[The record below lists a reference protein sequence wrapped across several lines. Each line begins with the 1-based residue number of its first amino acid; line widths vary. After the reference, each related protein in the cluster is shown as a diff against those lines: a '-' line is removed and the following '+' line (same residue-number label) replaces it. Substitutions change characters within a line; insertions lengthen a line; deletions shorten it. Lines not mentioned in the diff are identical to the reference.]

1 MCWSANVSILTF
13 LIGFVV
19 SYTLIKRNRPF
30 DKTLAILI
38 FTYSLVQFG
47 EFLIWKSMEGEKY
60 GFNTSRELNSFATKL
75 IYINLYAHA
84 LAIGYGIYSETGQ
97 ILPMKLGLF
106 IFLYGLITMPTIK
119 GSTVTDHG
127 HLLWDFDNRFYVI
140 VFLLAMW
147 SIYKYTDLRYTKVAV
162 LFYVATYIV
171 SYSFRGNG
179 SASYWC
185 WISALLSFY
194 PLLSG

>member
-13 LIGFVV
+13 IIGCVV
-19 SYTLIKRNRPF
+19 SYTLIKRARPF

-47 EFLIWKSMEGEKY
+47 EFLIWKSLESGNK
-60 GFNTSRELNSFATKL
+60 ELNAFGTRL
-75 IYINLYAHA
+75 IYINLYAHS
-84 LAIGYGIYSETGQ
+84 LAIGYGIFIETGN
-97 ILPMKLGLF
+97 ILPFKLGLLL
-106 IFLYGLITMPTIK
+106 FLYGVITMPSIK
-119 GSTVTDHG
+119 GSSVTDKG
-127 HLLWDFDNRFYVI
+127 HLLWDFDNRFYVV

-147 SIYKYTDLRYTKVAV
+147 SIYKYTDLRYTKIAII
-162 LFYVATYIV
+162 FYVSTYII
-171 SYSFRGNG
+171 SYSFRGKG

-194 PLLSG
+194 PLLT

>member
-13 LIGFVV
+13 LIGCVV
-19 SYTLIKRNRPF
+19 SYTLIKRARPF

-47 EFLIWKSMEGEKY
+47 EFLIWKSIENG
-60 GFNTSRELNSFATKL
+60 NAELNAFGTRL

-84 LAIGYGIYSETGQ
+84 LAIGYGIFIETGK
-97 ILPMKLGLF
+97 ILPFKLGLLL
-106 IFLYGLITMPTIK
+106 FLYGIITMPLIK
-119 GSTVTDHG
+119 GSSVTDNG
-127 HLLWDFDNRFYVI
+127 HLLWDFDNRFYVV

-147 SIYKYTDLRYTKVAV
+147 SIYKYTDLNYTKIGI
-162 LFYVATYIV
+162 LFYVSTYII
-171 SYSFRGNG
+171 SYSFRGKG

-185 WISALLSFY
+185 RISALLSFY
-194 PLLSG
+194 PLLT